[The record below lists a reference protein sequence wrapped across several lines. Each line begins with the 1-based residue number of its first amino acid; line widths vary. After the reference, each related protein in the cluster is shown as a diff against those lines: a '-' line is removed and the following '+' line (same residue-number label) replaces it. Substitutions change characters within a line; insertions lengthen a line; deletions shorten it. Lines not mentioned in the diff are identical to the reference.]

1 VAPSKSA
8 KKRKQAQRR
17 QQAQEQQV
25 NAVADARRADARTRG
40 DTDDIVATGVPAS
53 VVRSSDED
61 EDTDDGAVLGVTPAR
76 AGVVNWVIV
85 VVVVLVLV
93 SLGYW
98 LLTRTPT

>member
-40 DTDDIVATGVPAS
+40 EADDIVATGVPAS
-53 VVRSSDED
+53 IARSVEQDED
-61 EDTDDGAVLGVTPAR
+61 DDDGAVLGVTQVR
-76 AGVVNWVIV
+76 AGAVNWVIV

-93 SLGYW
+93 ALAYW